1 MTNAE
6 RIRNMTDEELAKMIE
21 QDSICDMCSAY
32 CDAYQTPEDC
42 VRNVIAWLKQEVS
55 DERNAEI

>member
-1 MTNAE
+1 MTNAD
-6 RIRNMTDEELAKMIE
+6 RIRQMTDEELAKMIE

-55 DERNAEI
+55 DERDT